1 MGACVRVGVW
11 IFVEEGGGGGGGWV
25 EKGETSIPD

>member
-11 IFVEEGGGGGGGWV
+11 IFVEEGGGGGGWV